1 MLSGQN
7 CIVYEYEKLLLAMSA
22 YTWSVQ
28 VQASQNV
35 NMKEGGRH
43 IVPSLANEILL
54 IIVS

>member
-7 CIVYEYEKLLLAMSA
+7 CIAYEYEKLLLAMNA